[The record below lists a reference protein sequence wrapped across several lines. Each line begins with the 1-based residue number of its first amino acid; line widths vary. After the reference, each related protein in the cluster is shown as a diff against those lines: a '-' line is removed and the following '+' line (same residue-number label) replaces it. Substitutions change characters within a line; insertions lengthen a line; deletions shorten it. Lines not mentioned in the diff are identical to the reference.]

1 MQPVINMI
9 KDAKQNHAR
18 KNAVH
23 ATAINQMLVKSMTGV
38 VLVAGLIF
46 SAQSLFAK
54 EAATTSQTAGSVKST
69 LLYISP
75 NEYNH
80 SVRLLHPY
88 YDYWFEQGPLVEP
101 IALSAFQTAGQEVA
115 MCKANET
122 ADQIIRVKP
131 SLFYNPQLRVFHS
144 RVMATVYSGSGEQ
157 LASYV
162 GEAQQQGFMAVN
174 HATKMHLN
182 KAYTAAMEDL
192 MQKMAKGETTDTKTP
207 LSGAKVAEAKTLPC
221 GLIGQQAEPRIGF
234 Y

>member
-1 MQPVINMI
+1 MQPIINNT
-9 KDAKQNHAR
+9 KDAPLNRAS
-18 KNAVH
+18 KNATDKI
-23 ATAINQMLVKSMTGV
+23 ALNQMLDKYMTGV

-46 SAQSLFAK
+46 SAQYVFAK
-54 EAATTSQTAGSVKST
+54 EGATTTQGIQTEKSS

-75 NEYNH
+75 NDYNY

-101 IALSAFQTAGQEVA
+101 IALLAFQTAGLNIS

-122 ADQIIRVKP
+122 ADQVIRVKP

-144 RVMATVYSGSGEQ
+144 RVIATLYSGSGEQ
-157 LASYV
+157 LETYV

-182 KAYTAAMEDL
+182 KAYAAAMEDL
-192 MQKMAKGETTDTKTP
+192 MEKIA
-207 LSGAKVAEAKTLPC
+207 SGATTEVKAKVNTVNVYDAKILPC
-221 GLIGQQAEPRIGF
+221 GFIGQQAEPRIGF